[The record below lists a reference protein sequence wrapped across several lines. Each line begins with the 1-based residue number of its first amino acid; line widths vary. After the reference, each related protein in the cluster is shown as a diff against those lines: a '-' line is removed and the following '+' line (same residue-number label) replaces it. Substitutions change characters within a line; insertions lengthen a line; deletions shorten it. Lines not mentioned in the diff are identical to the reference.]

1 MYVGFGTLEQ
11 LVEDLREDGIR
22 QARVETLHLPGAPGE
37 YGIRLDRFGVMV
49 SARTDGEVRY
59 AWVVIGSQQRLYDT
73 VMSDK
78 DVPGQTQAAY
88 DQIVGWLREQ
98 GFEARHGSYSFPVDL
113 RLMAATAG
121 CMRQHREI
129 ETHSEKGNEA

>member
-11 LVEDLREDGIR
+11 LVEDLKEDGIR
-22 QARVETLHLPGAPGE
+22 LARVETLHLPGAPGE

-49 SARTDGEVRY
+49 SARADGEVRY
-59 AWVVIGSQQRLYDT
+59 AWVVVGSQQRLYDT

-78 DVPGQTQAAY
+78 DVPGRTEAAY
-88 DQIVGWLREQ
+88 HQIIGWLREQ

-113 RLMAATAG
+113 RLMVAAAG
-121 CMRQHREI
+121 CMRQYDEI
-129 ETHSEKGNEA
+129 ETQSVKGNEA